1 MSFSVSLRTP
11 GIEGDKGE
19 MGEPGVEGEKG
30 EMGRTGP
37 PGAQGLK
44 GTQGPLGEPG
54 SDGLKGEQGDIG
66 PHGGWVTPRLT
77 RLPGFFGETGLKGF
91 AGKSGHVGVRGL
103 PGLPGPP
110 GPPGTSLNLTL
121 AQLKDLMYLL
131 IQTLLDSLHQDL
143 LIQTLLDSL
152 HQDLLIQTLLDSLH
166 QDLGLFIDLPDG
178 TKEHPATTCLEL
190 WLSQPNFTNG
200 MYYIDPNQGSPAD
213 AILVY
218 CDFTAA
224 PKTCLSPLHPQV
236 PMTAWLKDSGT
247 NSSFHWLSSMEKGFQ
262 FEYPGPDVVQMRF
275 LRLNSRLTSQNI
287 IYSCQPGNK
296 QRPGEREVKF
306 LADTQRQS
314 YLGTLRDCVSSE
326 ELDSGE
332 RRDSGFQFESEDLN
346 LLPLRDLAVFGSSDL
361 TQEFGFTVGP
371 VCFS

>member
-1 MSFSVSLRTP
+1 M
-11 GIEGDKGE
+11 
-19 MGEPGVEGEKG
+19 
-30 EMGRTGP
+30 
-37 PGAQGLK
+37 
-44 GTQGPLGEPG
+44 
-54 SDGLKGEQGDIG
+54 
-66 PHGGWVTPRLT
+66 
-77 RLPGFFGETGLKGF
+77 
-91 AGKSGHVGVRGL
+91 

-121 AQLKDLMYLL
+121 AQLKDLMYLS
-131 IQTLLDSLHQDL
+131 DKPNYL
-143 LIQTLLDSL
+143 LIQTLLDLL
-152 HQDLLIQTLLDSLH
+152 HQDLRLLIDP
-166 QDLGLFIDLPDG
+166 PDG

-213 AILVY
+213 ALLVY

-224 PKTCLSPLHPQV
+224 PKTCLSPLQPQV
-236 PMTAWLKDSGT
+236 PVKAWLADSAT
-247 NSSFHWLSSMEKGFQ
+247 NNSFHWLSSKEKGFQ
-262 FEYPGPDVVQMRF
+262 FEYLGPDVVQMRF

-287 IYSCQPGNK
+287 TYSCQPGNI
-296 QRPGEREVKF
+296 QGPGKREVKF

-314 YLGTLRDCVSSE
+314 YLGTLQDCVPSE
-326 ELDSGE
+326 ELHSRG
-332 RRDSGFQFESEDLN
+332 RREAVFQFESEDLD